1 MPRPEPIM
9 SLAYLKNKASWCDR
23 SVLMGTVVDTGNGKF
38 MYDHDDV
45 LRFSR
50 NLERILITG
59 ENIARFRAEE

>member
-1 MPRPEPIM
+1 ME
-9 SLAYLKNKASWCDR
+9 
-23 SVLMGTVVDTGNGKF
+23 TVVDTGNGKF

-59 ENIARFRAEE
+59 ENIARFRAEV